1 MTGAEQVDK
10 YYELCRRNRGP
21 RAAGTL
27 VRYYLTNAAARL
39 AAKDITLA
47 AAIKDRI
54 YLKGDEPHGCTKKDL
69 EALAPYLKVRH
80 E

>member
-1 MTGAEQVDK
+1 MTGAEQVAE
-10 YYELCRRNRGP
+10 YYRRCSQSRGT

-39 AAKDITLA
+39 AAKDLTLA

-54 YLKGDEPHGCTKKDL
+54 YLKGSEPHGCTKEDL

-80 E
+80 T